1 MPRPRRGRRRLKQS
15 TNLRRGGG
23 VLAKLPPPSPR
34 QAAQCGVLVRGPAG
48 TTPPASKVQATCG
61 ELSLPYVQTLIWK
74 PGTKI
79 SRQAIMR
86 GFSRLL
92 SPGDVNQLWEM
103 LAMLVDKDLLAS
115 SIGSKEERARTLEV
129 VGDLRL
135 PVYDVRLLWVRR
147 TAATERV
154 VARWARELK
163 EGANE
168 QHAFLRALY
177 VERAMLCTLPPVWH
191 TS

>member
-1 MPRPRRGRRRLKQS
+1 MVRRRGQRRLKQAVS
-15 TNLRRGGG
+15 SLRGG
-23 VLAKLPPPSPR
+23 VAVAKLPPPSPR

-48 TTPPASKVQATCG
+48 TTPPVSKLQATCG
-61 ELSLPYVQTLIWK
+61 KLSLPYAQTLIWK

-79 SRQAIMR
+79 NRQAIMR

-103 LAMLVDKDLLAS
+103 LAMVVDKDLLAS
-115 SIGSKEERARTLEV
+115 SVGSKEERARTLEA

-154 VARWARELK
+154 IARWARELK

-168 QHAFLRALY
+168 HHAFLRALY
-177 VERAMLCTLPPVWH
+177 TERAMLCTLPPGWH